1 MSGDLHSHTSG
12 VAWLSKCKGH
22 LLAPLRFLVVAFLF
36 KLHGLGHLPPKKEF
50 QSKMSASAKGII
62 WALVTS
68 ILRSLLAAVGRTVS
82 ENKALGLETLP
93 TTELR

>member
-1 MSGDLHSHTSG
+1 
-12 VAWLSKCKGH
+12 
-22 LLAPLRFLVVAFLF
+22 
-36 KLHGLGHLPPKKEF
+36 
-50 QSKMSASAKGII
+50 MSASAKGII